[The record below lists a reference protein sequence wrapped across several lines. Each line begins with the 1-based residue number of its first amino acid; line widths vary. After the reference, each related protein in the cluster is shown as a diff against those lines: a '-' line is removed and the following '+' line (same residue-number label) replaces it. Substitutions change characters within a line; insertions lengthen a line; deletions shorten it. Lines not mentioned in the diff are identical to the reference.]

1 MKRLLHRWTNY
12 GPEKLTPKPRPTRL
26 LKKCSRCF
34 KDDGNIYLRTLHRL
48 LSRERREMIWG
59 LACVAPALVGFFLWQ
74 IGPILGSLLIAFT
87 DWTVANTPHWIGLS
101 NFGRMFLAD
110 PLFYKSL
117 SVTGIYAA
125 VSVSL
130 NLSFALVLALLLNQ
144 KIFGLT
150 FFRTIFYLPSTVPAI
165 ASSVLWLWLFNPE
178 FGLFNSMLSGLGLPK
193 QQWIYDENSV
203 LASLIL
209 MNLWTVG
216 PLMVIFLAGLQ
227 TIPKYLYEAVN
238 VDGGNAWHK
247 FRHITLPLLT
257 PTILFNLI
265 LSIIDTF
272 QVFTQPYVMTQGGP
286 NNASL
291 LYVLYLYRKAFQEY
305 DMGYASAL
313 AWVLFLIIATISFVV
328 LQTSR
333 RWVFYVGG
341 SE

>member
-1 MKRLLHRWTNY
+1 VSREAVTTGNSGSNK
-12 GPEKLTPKPRPTRL
+12 L
-26 LKKCSRCF
+26 LKKSQ
-34 KDDGNIYLRTLHRL
+34 RL
-48 LSRERREMIWG
+48 ITRERREMIWG
-59 LACVAPALVGFFLWQ
+59 LICVAPALAGFLLWQ
-74 IGPILGSLLIAFT
+74 VGPIVGSLVIAFT

-101 NFGRMFLAD
+101 NFQRMFFAD

-125 VSVSL
+125 TGVFL
-130 NLSFALVLALLLNQ
+130 NLSFALALALLLSQ

-178 FGLFNSMLSGLGLPK
+178 FGLFNSILAGLGLPK

-209 MNLWTVG
+209 MNLWSVG

-227 TIPKYLYEAVN
+227 TIPKYLYDAVA

-247 FRHITLPLLT
+247 FRYVTLPLLT

-313 AWVLFLIIATISFVV
+313 AWVLFLIIALISFVV

>member
-1 MKRLLHRWTNY
+1 MLWALL
-12 GPEKLTPKPRPTRL
+12 
-26 LKKCSRCF
+26 
-34 KDDGNIYLRTLHRL
+34 
-48 LSRERREMIWG
+48 
-59 LACVAPALVGFFLWQ
+59 CVAPALAGFLLWQ
-74 IGPILGSLLIAFT
+74 IGPIVGSLIIAFT
-87 DWTVANTPHWIGLS
+87 DWTVANTPHWVGLS
-101 NFGRMFLAD
+101 NFSRMFSAD

-125 VSVSL
+125 ASVSL
-130 NLSFALVLALLLNQ
+130 NLSFALALALLLNQ
-144 KIFGLT
+144 RIFGLT

-178 FGLFNSMLSGLGLPK
+178 FGLFNSILTGLGLPK

-203 LASLIL
+203 LWSLIL

-227 TIPKYLYEAVN
+227 TIPKHLYEAAE
-238 VDGGNAWHK
+238 VDGANPWHK

-272 QVFTQPYVMTQGGP
+272 QIFTQPYVMTQGGP

-305 DMGYASAL
+305 EMGYASAL
-313 AWVLFLIIATISFVV
+313 AWILFLIIAAISFLV
-328 LQTSR
+328 LRSSR

-341 SE
+341 DE